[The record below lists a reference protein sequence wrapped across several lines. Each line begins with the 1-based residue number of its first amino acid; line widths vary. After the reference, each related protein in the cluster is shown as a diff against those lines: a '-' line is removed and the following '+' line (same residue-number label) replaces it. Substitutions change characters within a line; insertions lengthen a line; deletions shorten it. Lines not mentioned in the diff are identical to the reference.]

1 MIVATESPGSS
12 CANGHDLA
20 GNRTSVTLNGTLQA
34 SYSYDAANQV
44 SNTGYSY
51 DPAGNLSSDGATS
64 YTWDALGQL
73 TGTTAKG

>member
-34 SYSYDAANQV
+34 
-44 SNTGYSY
+44 GYSY